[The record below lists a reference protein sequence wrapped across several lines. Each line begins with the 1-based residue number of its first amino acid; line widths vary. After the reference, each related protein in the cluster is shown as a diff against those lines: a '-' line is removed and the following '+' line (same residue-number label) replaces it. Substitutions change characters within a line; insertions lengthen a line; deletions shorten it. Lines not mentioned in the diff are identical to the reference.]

1 MKNNEN
7 QLEHIHGV
15 LPAVTFH
22 PCTYRQYIVQAK
34 KMYLLNIQEVEAYCA
49 LNSPSYD
56 DGVSIYR
63 NLDYFRRFCG
73 DLMNLDCQH
82 GFYKPD
88 PLDIRRL
95 LGWLDGTTALYK
107 KLANKV
113 SGLEA
118 WV

>member
-1 MKNNEN
+1 MKNNEK
-7 QLEHIHGV
+7 QFRGV
-15 LPAVTFH
+15 LPAVIFL
-22 PCTYRQYIVQAK
+22 PSSYRQYIVQAK
-34 KMYLLNIQEVEAYCA
+34 KLYELNIYTVERYCA
-49 LNSPSYD
+49 LNFPSYD
-56 DGVSIYR
+56 EGVNIYKDLEYFR
-63 NLDYFRRFCG
+63 NLCC